1 MKKENILI
9 IALVFIAAG
18 LFFVYTGHDYPEQ
31 AGAVPDDDISRTSD
45 SRAGAS
51 GIIWQD
57 YTQGLKLAK
66 EQNKPVFLYFH
77 AQWCRYCK
85 KLKKTTLKDQ
95 AVMDYLRDN
104 FISISIDTDKNK
116 NLANQWKVRG
126 LPTLWFLKS
135 DNSRITSIPGFVDEK
150 QFLYVLKFI
159 RTASY
164 EKMSFHD
171 FVKTL

>member
-9 IALVFIAAG
+9 IALVCIAAG
-18 LFFVYTGHDYPEQ
+18 LFFVFTGSDYPDR
-31 AGAVPDDDISRTSD
+31 AGAALDNDISRTAD
-45 SRAGAS
+45 SKAGAS

-57 YTQGLKLAK
+57 YAQGLQLARK
-66 EQNKPVFLYFH
+66 QNKPVFLYFH

-104 FISISIDTDKNK
+104 FISISIDTDRNK
-116 NLANQWKVRG
+116 DLANQWKVRG

-150 QFLYVLKFI
+150 QFLNVLKFI

-164 EKMSFHD
+164 EKMSFRD